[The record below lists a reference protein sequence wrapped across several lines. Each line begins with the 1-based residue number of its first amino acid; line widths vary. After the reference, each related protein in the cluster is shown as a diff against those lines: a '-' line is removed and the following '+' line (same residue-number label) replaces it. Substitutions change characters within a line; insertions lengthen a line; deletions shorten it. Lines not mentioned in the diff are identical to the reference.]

1 MLVPFFAEYAC
12 WREKGKCRY
21 TAVRILLGLAMNLT
35 DATLILLLAA
45 RIHGTDE
52 AVRASAK
59 SVVKKLPRSKR
70 DLIYKVIDSRS
81 PLELVDY
88 LAENLDT

>member
-1 MLVPFFAEYAC
+1 
-12 WREKGKCRY
+12 
-21 TAVRILLGLAMNLT
+21 MNLT
-35 DATLILLLAA
+35 DATLVLLLAA

-81 PLELVDY
+81 RSIWWNSGAAVELSLSVVKQTY
-88 LAENLDT
+88 VEWGKSGFFLPGTVRGGVR